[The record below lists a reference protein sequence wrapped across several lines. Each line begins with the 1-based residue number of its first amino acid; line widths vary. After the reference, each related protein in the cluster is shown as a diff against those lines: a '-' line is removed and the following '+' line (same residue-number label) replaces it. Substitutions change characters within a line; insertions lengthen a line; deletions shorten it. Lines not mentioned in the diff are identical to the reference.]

1 LLKEGVE
8 LQNSLDTSDQPGEG
22 ASSTHE
28 RGIKRIQTLDEDV
41 ARLDKDFCSY
51 LNVDLTLVVGT
62 SSQDLRETLL
72 EKTVVRGA
80 EFKSLDVT
88 NSVDVS
94 LRGRVR
100 CAHWMTQAMLQQT
113 LKNVEGVG
121 AVHLWA

>member
-1 LLKEGVE
+1 MRTL
-8 LQNSLDTSDQPGEG
+8 PG
-22 ASSTHE
+22 ST
-28 RGIKRIQTLDEDV
+28 RI
-41 ARLDKDFCSY
+41 FCSY